1 MVKKLP
7 VWKTTVLKSYPTKG
21 EAEKDAIAR
30 RKKALRSGEK
40 VRYQVEYD
48 TTNGGFKVTEF
59 YWAADEKGRL
69 L

>member
-7 VWKTTVLKSYPTKG
+7 VWKKVVLKSYQTKG
-21 EAEKDAIAR
+21 EAEKDAISR
-30 RKKALRSGEK
+30 RKKSLSSGQK
-40 VRYQVEYD
+40 VRYEVDYD

-59 YWAADEKGRL
+59 YWAADDKGKL